1 MRGVSPDDMLALA
14 PVGPLL
20 ELPGLPIL
28 DLFGRIDMDP
38 IAWPGN
44 DVLRCAQHRALD
56 AQFQTP
62 RPRGEPEPNE
72 LRAV

>member
-1 MRGVSPDDMLALA
+1 MICWRLRPWDHFWNCRAFPFWICLGASTWN
-14 PVGPLL
+14 
-20 ELPGLPIL
+20 
-28 DLFGRIDMDP
+28 P

-56 AQFQTP
+56 AQFQIP
-62 RPRGEPEPNE
+62 RARGEPEPNE